1 MYLMLLLMQVVVPN
15 VLKILTGQVTCHR
28 ALHNSLYYLLEA
40 TVLNYFVIS
49 EVMLM
54 KKYRHNV

>member
-1 MYLMLLLMQVVVPN
+1 MLLMMQGAVPN
-15 VLKILTGQVTCHR
+15 VLKILTGQITCHR
-28 ALHNSLYYLLEA
+28 ALRNSLHYLLEA
-40 TVLNYFVIS
+40 TVLNYFVTS